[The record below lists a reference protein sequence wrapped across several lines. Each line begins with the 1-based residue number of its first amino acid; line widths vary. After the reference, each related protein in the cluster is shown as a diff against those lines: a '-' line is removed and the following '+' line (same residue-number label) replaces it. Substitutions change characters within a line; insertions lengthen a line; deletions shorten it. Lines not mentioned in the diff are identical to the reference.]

1 MGRKKSEM
9 NWRLRFGT
17 NLKIIMRDRGYDQRS
32 LAEAVGVN
40 ESTIS
45 RYCAG
50 SIVPSGPVITKI
62 ASVLRCDPTDLI

>member
-1 MGRKKSEM
+1 MGKRKGEM
-9 NWRLRFGT
+9 GWRLRFGT
-17 NLKIIMRDRGYDQRS
+17 NLKIIMQDRGYDQKS

-45 RYCAG
+45 RYCSG

-62 ASVLRCDPTDLI
+62 ASVLRCDASDLI